1 MSYAGL
7 LISMTEP
14 EGYVICLE
22 KRDCNNVYRGR
33 MFAMEDRTTR
43 NVSVLIL
50 AACLLLS
57 ANAFGDQ
64 LRMVNNLRN
73 EGVLVP
79 YSAPN
84 RDDLT
89 FLNYMFLT
97 EAARTVGSVAYY
109 DDPKT
114 ERPVDYLE
122 VSDGVGN
129 LLFIGWLDRFG
140 IARTAV
146 DRGLLEG
153 DGTKLRGILLLVPEG
168 MLS

>member
-1 MSYAGL
+1 
-7 LISMTEP
+7 
-14 EGYVICLE
+14 
-22 KRDCNNVYRGR
+22 
-33 MFAMEDRTTR
+33 
-43 NVSVLIL
+43 
-50 AACLLLS
+50 
-57 ANAFGDQ
+57 
-64 LRMVNNLRN
+64 
-73 EGVLVP
+73 
-79 YSAPN
+79 
-84 RDDLT
+84 
-89 FLNYMFLT
+89 MFLT